1 MEMNVLQAVE
11 ELQILKDKISA
22 LETAIFQLDSRKEH
36 SHEVRLLIDIKDE
49 LVKEKEMLQHR
60 LEITPL
66 VTTRRAEIT
75 K

>member
-1 MEMNVLQAVE
+1 
-11 ELQILKDKISA
+11 